1 LKNTATE
8 MKNSTAELIRQKK
21 EFMNLKA
28 AILKLSN
35 QRSKKEK

>member
-1 LKNTATE
+1 
-8 MKNSTAELIRQKK
+8 LIRQKK

-35 QRSKKEK
+35 QRSKKEKWVDKWRKSKSLF